1 MDVFLSLCHIFFSS
15 IFRMFLNDSRHRP
28 PRASPALCPFWAIR
42 QCCCDFV
49 LSESPP
55 SLPSILTETT
65 ITGYE
70 SSGNAAKNKNT
81 TGLNIQFRSRL
92 YIHKQIGHT
101 VLSHFTMTFQ
111 WEEVQYRAQNSLL
124 SERPISIQKDIPCMC
139 YLKWINFHTIRR
151 RRLPGVGSWPK
162 ILLKLQGR
170 DGKKT
175 TNMVF
180 VEN

>member
-1 MDVFLSLCHIFFSS
+1 MFSFLMSYVSCHIICSS

-70 SSGNAAKNKNT
+70 SSGNAAKIAKT
-81 TGLNIQFRSRL
+81 QLGLNMQFCSRL
-92 YIHKQIGHT
+92 YIHKQIGHK

-111 WEEVQYRAQNSLL
+111 WEEVQHRAQNSLTFW
-124 SERPISIQKDIPCMC
+124 ET
-139 YLKWINFHTIRR
+139 NFH
-151 RRLPGVGSWPK
+151 PK
-162 ILLKLQGR
+162 RYDEVIAW
-170 DGKKT
+170 
-175 TNMVF
+175 
-180 VEN
+180 